1 MSSNLTPEA
10 IAAENEYINAKT
22 LEDRIEKLEKFL
34 SLIPKHKA
42 TENMQAVYKTRL
54 SKLKEE
60 KAERDQ
66 RLKEFTGFKEDPFSI
81 KREPHTVQV
90 ILLSQFFEDE
100 NGAGKTALLKK
111 LTGVSEGT
119 IGLFTAEPIIGVYD
133 FERAKFQ
140 MVEEPALHY
149 ASYLTKL
156 LGGIRNAELIAL
168 VIDLSRD
175 PIEQVENILAILED
189 HDIFLN
195 HREPPIKVEKT
206 GSGGIQIFFLSK

>member
-66 RLKEFTGFKEDPFSI
+66 RLKEFTGFKKIPF
-81 KREPHTVQV
+81 Q
-90 ILLSQFFEDE
+90 L
-100 NGAGKTALLKK
+100 NGN
-111 LTGVSEGT
+111 LTR
-119 IGLFTAEPIIGVYD
+119 F
-133 FERAKFQ
+133 K
-140 MVEEPALHY
+140 
-149 ASYLTKL
+149 
-156 LGGIRNAELIAL
+156 
-168 VIDLSRD
+168 
-175 PIEQVENILAILED
+175 
-189 HDIFLN
+189 
-195 HREPPIKVEKT
+195 
-206 GSGGIQIFFLSK
+206 